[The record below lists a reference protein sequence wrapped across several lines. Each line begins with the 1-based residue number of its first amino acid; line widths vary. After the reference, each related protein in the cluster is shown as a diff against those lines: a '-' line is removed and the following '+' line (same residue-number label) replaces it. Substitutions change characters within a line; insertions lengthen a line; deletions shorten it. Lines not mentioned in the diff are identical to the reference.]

1 MDTWP
6 NVGLALALYLR
17 CFTCPIANLASPKLK
32 PYNPVQRG
40 KKYHGV
46 TSRDVTIHSTQDTMC
61 PKIEGFWK
69 RAIEITS
76 RVIGIWIEQ
85 DPKLWILGDTSS
97 VKVNNYK
104 KDFILLASTVAKK
117 CVLINWK
124 SENSPTVRH
133 WINELVSYCTP
144 EKILYNVRGKHAA
157 FGKIWGPF
165 LDVLPSLNLVDCGD
179 VNLPGPSWN

>member
-1 MDTWP
+1 MLISTKHRQIQFNIFHRTYYTPYRLHRIDS
-6 NVGLALALYLR
+6 NISSR
-17 CFTCPIANLASPKLK
+17 C
-32 PYNPVQRG
+32 QRC
-40 KKYHGV
+40 KV
-46 TSRDVTIHSTQDTMC
+46 TDGDLIHMLWSC
-61 PKIEGFWK
+61 PKIEGFSK
-69 RAIEITS
+69 RAIELTS
-76 RVIGIWIEQ
+76 RVIGIRIEQ

-97 VKVNNYK
+97 VKVNYYK
-104 KDFILLASTVAKK
+104 KYFILLASTAAKK
-117 CVLINWK
+117 CILINWK

-179 VNLPGPSWN
+179 VNLPGPS